1 MSRYDESMQI
11 LKLVLENGIEAS
23 LESFTRFMHFLG
35 DPQNDYPCVQ
45 IAGTNGKTS
54 TSRYTTAILKACGLK
69 TGLYTSP
76 ELMFYPERMEI
87 DGAVASDDMFA
98 EVIIETWELANEA
111 IGAGVIDFITEF
123 EILTAA
129 AFRLFKQE
137 KVDWGVLEVGLGGRW
152 DATSVVTPKVAVFT
166 GIDLDHTHILGDTV
180 ELIAAEKAA
189 IIKPGSIAVLGPG
202 TRDTRQVFLDRCAEV
217 GAEYHFIGPPY
228 AHFDYIGPVYQTI
241 NISTAWVAAEQ
252 AIGDYIPIETVQAA
266 LDGLVVPGRFEVL
279 REEPLLMIDAT
290 HNPQAAEYLKM
301 AMEDR
306 FSFSTT
312 SDGATRVN
320 ELDTLVLGILADKD
334 ARGIIDILTPM
345 FNNLVV
351 TQSTSHRAIP
361 AAELADM
368 VEAYDGRRPVVCATI
383 EEAMAYVE
391 SLGVSAMY
399 TGSITVAGES
409 KVVYLQEYAK

>member
-1 MSRYDESMQI
+1 MYYLGQPQFGWVRESYCAVYRY
-11 LKLVLENGIEAS
+11 
-23 LESFTRFMHFLG
+23 
-35 DPQNDYPCVQ
+35 Y
-45 IAGTNGKTS
+45 
-54 TSRYTTAILKACGLK
+54 
-69 TGLYTSP
+69 
-76 ELMFYPERMEI
+76 
-87 DGAVASDDMFA
+87 
-98 EVIIETWELANEA
+98 
-111 IGAGVIDFITEF
+111 GVISYYETYDIFF
-123 EILTAA
+123 NLVSR
-129 AFRLFKQE
+129 FSVYRLRK
-137 KVDWGVLEVGLGGRW
+137 
-152 DATSVVTPKVAVFT
+152 
-166 GIDLDHTHILGDTV
+166 
-180 ELIAAEKAA
+180 IA
-189 IIKPGSIAVLGPG
+189 
-202 TRDTRQVFLDRCAEV
+202 
-217 GAEYHFIGPPY
+217 
-228 AHFDYIGPVYQTI
+228 
-241 NISTAWVAAEQ
+241 TAWVAAEQ